1 MMKIPSLLFNTYSIV
16 ARDPE
21 TGDLGVAVQ
30 THQMCVGAVVPWLKI
45 GVGAIAT
52 QASTNISFGPLGL
65 SLLEEGLNPT
75 KVVDTLVASDE
86 AANRRQ
92 FAIVD
97 AEGKSAAWTG
107 EDCIAEAGHHV
118 GEGFTVQANMMTK
131 DTVIEA
137 MVSAFSQA
145 KGDLA
150 ERMMTALIA
159 AQAEEGDIRG
169 MQSAAL
175 RVVKGTIEGRDA
187 IFRRRGLYDLRV
199 DEHDQ
204 PVEELAR
211 LVRLRRAQIINMR
224 GHQLL
229 EDGKI
234 KEGMEIWAEARTLAP
249 ELEEMSFWQAVAL
262 ADKPE
267 DVASAAKIL
276 RPMLQGEK
284 RSEQWIDLIRRI
296 QDCGIIERSGAGD
309 ILIQV
314 LDEGDE

>member
-229 EDGKI
+229 E